1 MIEAVLLWAIV
12 LILGVLVWSA
22 LVADL
27 NDLEN
32 DDDQLK

>member
-1 MIEAVLLWAIV
+1 MIEAMLLWAIV
-12 LILGVLVWSA
+12 LILCVLVWNA

-32 DDDQLK
+32 DDD